1 MRTIG
6 MNAALLGKITPS
18 PQDNFSPGAHALA
31 KVAREDVRARTDNPD
46 IHTVADWMIDSFADT
61 NNATLWAIERWLN
74 LPVVKAP
81 QFAKRFPRY
90 MEAILRLVRMTPDV
104 VTAAVN
110 TKTDRELSAACDA
123 AGITIYAW
131 SVIAIMVETLVAD
144 PRAFAQRLRD
154 GRLDL
159 ATVRKFGIPANVLDG
174 IRETF
179 QPLADTIDL
188 VIPSVA
194 TPATPPFVAA
204 IQPWPIFTSN
214 VTLGDPRTILMRL
227 GSAVLSRAGSDRSWV
242 HALELIEDAVAH
254 YRASI
259 VKVGQTTGRPLDDH
273 ATEVGCDWV
282 RHAYIFGMAWAMSG
296 FPLLRPTHKLAASLM
311 ATHVPKDLVPDI
323 KPPFP
328 SFLIEVPEGIV
339 PSGQVGKASDGRPF
353 PGQMSSLPYTDRLA
367 GLVESIDGLMLLRV
381 LHGPEADRKPI
392 LCAFYPIA
400 TIGDLADMQHPDP
413 KVRLLARLVLNCAL
427 ELEDPRHKH
436 AREGGPPRPT
446 PPKKV
451 GRPKDTLP
459 TAWTFELRREVKLD
473 ARAWVGDY
481 ITSKG
486 TSPSVQTLVRGH
498 WKRQP
503 FGPRVLNLRR
513 SIHIEPYW
521 RGPED
526 APIVTRPLA
535 LAPES
540 K

>member
-1 MRTIG
+1 
-6 MNAALLGKITPS
+6 MNAALLGKIAPS
-18 PQDNFSPGAHALA
+18 PQDNFSPGAQALA

-46 IHTVADWMIDSFADT
+46 IHTVADWMVDSFA
-61 NNATLWAIERWLN
+61 NADNSTLWATERWLN
-74 LPVVKAP
+74 LPVVRP
-81 QFAKRFPRY
+81 QQFVKRHTRY
-90 MEAILRLVRMTPDV
+90 MEAITRMVRVVPDIV
-104 VTAAVN
+104 AAGA
-110 TKTDRELSAACDA
+110 KGDKALTDACDA
-123 AGITIYAW
+123 AGVGIYAW
-131 SVIAIMVETLVAD
+131 ATIAMMIETLVAD
-144 PRAFAQRLRD
+144 PRAFAQRLRE
-154 GRLDL
+154 GRLDAAL
-159 ATVRKFGIPANVLDG
+159 IHKLNLNPQMMESLRT
-174 IRETF
+174 TF

-194 TPATPPFVAA
+194 TPATPPFVAPV
-204 IQPWPIFTSN
+204 QPWPSFASN
-214 VTLGDPRTILMRL
+214 ITLGDPRTILMRL

-259 VKVGQTTGRPLDDH
+259 VKVGQATGRPLDNY
-273 ATEVGCDWV
+273 ATDVGCDWV

-339 PSGQVGKASDGRPF
+339 PVGQVDLKASDGKPF
-353 PGQMSSLPYTDRLA
+353 PGQMSSMAYTDRLA

-381 LHGPEADRKPI
+381 LHGPETERKPI

-446 PPKKV
+446 PSKKG
-451 GRPKDTLP
+451 GRTKDTLP

-481 ITSKG
+481 IASKG